1 MQLKKQYDVIVVGGG
16 HAGYEAALA
25 AARLGASTLLVS
37 ICNETIGRLSCN
49 PSIGGI
55 AKSHIVCELDALG
68 GELGR
73 NSDYTGVQYR
83 TINTRKGPAV
93 QAYRAQCDKVAF
105 PLRIQQ
111 LLYNQANLDVHQDM
125 VTGLWTENGHLRGVQ
140 TRGAG
145 KVAGKTVV
153 ITSGTFLRGR
163 VLIGKDVVHEGRAGE
178 ESCEDLTSSL
188 ISLGITTERLKTG
201 TPPRIHRDSIDYSHM
216 QIQPGDTP
224 PPFFSR
230 DARRDYEVACSTWN
244 IDKPSKEPLFHVE
257 QEALRYFGSGM
268 FHVEHSGN
276 PLRPWAPGY
285 SQIPCYLTHTNE
297 TTHQI
302 IEDNLHLSSLYGG
315 MVEGTGVRYC
325 PSIED
330 KIVKFRGKS
339 QHHVFVEPE
348 GRNNVRIYPNGTS
361 CSLPIDVQ
369 EQMVRSIAGFE
380 RAVFIRP
387 AYAIEYDFFDPT
399 QLFHSLESKKVEGLF
414 MAGQINGTTGYEEA
428 AGQGFVAGVNAAR
441 KVLGLGE
448 FVLGRD
454 EAYIGV
460 LIDDLVTK
468 GTDEPYR
475 MFTSRAEY
483 RLLLR
488 QDNARF
494 RLRDRASDLGIV
506 PSEVL
511 SEVDQFE
518 VQISTEIERLNKIY
532 QGQHSLA
539 QLLRRPE
546 NTYASLTDKV
556 NLHPEVLE
564 QVEIRVKYE
573 GYVKRELENVRK
585 ASSMDNVKIPSNINY
600 HEIKA
605 LRYEAAEKMSEIL
618 PKNLGQAARISGV
631 NPPDISILSLW
642 IKKITANRSE

>member
-25 AARLGASTLLVS
+25 SARLGVSTLLVS
-37 ICNETIGRLSCN
+37 ICKETIGRLSCN

-68 GELGR
+68 GELAR
-73 NSDYTGVQYR
+73 NTDYTGIQFR

-93 QAYRAQCDKVAF
+93 QAHRAQCDKVEF

-111 LLYNQANLDVHQDM
+111 VIENQANLDVIEGM
-125 VTGLWTENGHLRGVQ
+125 VSKIWTENGSLRGVEM
-140 TRGAG
+140 RGIG
-145 KVAGKTVV
+145 KISSKTVV

-163 VLIGKDVVHEGRAGE
+163 VLIGHTSINEGRAGE
-178 ESCEDLTSSL
+178 ESVEDLTDSL
-188 ISLGITTERLKTG
+188 IKLGITTARLKTG
-201 TPPRIHRDSIDYSHM
+201 TPPRIHRDSIDYSVM

-230 DARRDYEVACSTWN
+230 DARRDYEQN
-244 IDKPSKEPLFHVE
+244 IAQMGENGYIKDPMFHVE
-257 QEALRYFGSGM
+257 QEALKYFGKGM

-276 PLRPWAPGY
+276 SLRPWAPGFE
-285 SQIPCYLTHTNE
+285 QIPCYLTHTNE

-330 KIVKFRGKS
+330 KIVKFRDKS

-361 CSLPIDVQ
+361 CSFPVDIQ
-369 EQMVRSIAGFE
+369 EQMVRSIEGFE
-380 RAVFIRP
+380 KAVFIRP
-387 AYAIEYDFFDPT
+387 AYAIEYDFFEPT

-414 MAGQINGTTGYEEA
+414 FAGQVNGTTGYEEA
-428 AGQGFVAGVNAAR
+428 AGQGFIAGVNAAR
-441 KVLGLGE
+441 KVLNLPD

-488 QDNARF
+488 QDSARF
-494 RLRDRASDLGIV
+494 RMRDKAADLGIV
-506 PSEVL
+506 SAEAIA
-511 SEVDQFE
+511 EVDRFE
-518 VQISTEIERLNKIY
+518 KEISAEIERLDTTFA
-532 QGQHSLA
+532 GQHSLK

-546 NTYASLTDKV
+546 NSYSDLPSKSD
-556 NLHPEVLE
+556 LHPEVIE
-564 QVEIRVKYE
+564 QVEIRTKYE
-573 GYVKRELENVRK
+573 GYVKREMDTVRK
-585 ASSMDNVKIPSNINY
+585 AATMESVKIPSDINY

-605 LRYEAAEKMSEIL
+605 LRYEAAEKLSQIL
-618 PKNLGQAARISGV
+618 PENLGQAARISGV

-642 IKKITANRSE
+642 IKRLSAE

>member
-25 AARLGASTLLVS
+25 AARMGVPTLLIS
-37 ICNETIGRLSCN
+37 ISREMIGRLSCN

-68 GELGR
+68 GELAR
-73 NSDYTGVQYR
+73 NSDYTGIQYR
-83 TINTRKGPAV
+83 TINTSKGPAV
-93 QAYRAQCDKVAF
+93 QAHRAQCDKIEF

-111 LLYNQANLDVHQDM
+111 VLLNQPNLDVHQDM
-125 VTGLWTENGHLRGVQ
+125 VTGLWTESGQLRGVY

-145 KVAGKTVV
+145 PIAGKTVV

-163 VLIGKDVVHEGRAGE
+163 TMIGHQVINEGRAGE
-178 ESCEDLTSSL
+178 ESAEDLTSSL
-188 ISLGITTERLKTG
+188 IALGITTERLKTG
-201 TPPRIHRDSIDYSHM
+201 TPPRIHRDSINYSNM
-216 QIQPGDTP
+216 QIQPGDNP
-224 PPFFSR
+224 PPFFSQA
-230 DARRDYEVACSTWN
+230 ARKDYESACSTWN
-244 IDKPSKEPLFHVE
+244 IEQQQKQKLFHVG
-257 QEALRYFGSGM
+257 QDALRYFGPGM

-285 SQIPCYLTHTNE
+285 AQIPCYLTHTNE

-315 MVEGTGVRYC
+315 MIEGTGVRYC

-339 QHHVFVEPE
+339 SHHVFVEPE

-361 CSLPIDVQ
+361 CSFPVAIQ
-369 EQMVRSIAGFE
+369 EQMVRSISGFE
-380 RAVFIRP
+380 NAVFIRP
-387 AYAIEYDFFDPT
+387 AYAIEYDFFEPT

-414 MAGQINGTTGYEEA
+414 MAGQVNGTTGYEEA
-428 AGQGFVAGVNAAR
+428 AGQGFMAGVNAAR
-441 KVLGLGE
+441 KVLELGD

-488 QDNARF
+488 QDNAQF
-494 RLRDRASDLGIV
+494 RLKKRAAEIGIV
-506 PSEVL
+506 TSDVL
-511 SEVDQFE
+511 NEIDQFE
-518 VQISTEIERLNKIY
+518 KEIETETIRLNKTF

-546 NTYASLTDKV
+546 NNYSSLPEQAD
-556 NLHPEVLE
+556 LHPKVKE

-573 GYVKRELENVRK
+573 GYVKREQDNVRK
-585 ASSMDNVKIPSNINY
+585 ASATGKIKIPKNINY

-605 LRYEAAEKMSEIL
+605 LRYESAEKLTQIK
-618 PKNLGQAARISGV
+618 PADLGQAARISGV

-642 IKKITANRSE
+642 IKKLTSKK

>member
-16 HAGYEAALA
+16 HAGYEAALSSS
-25 AARLGASTLLVS
+25 RLGVSTLLIS
-37 ICNETIGRLSCN
+37 ISKDTIGRLSCN

-68 GELGR
+68 GELSR
-73 NSDYTGVQYR
+73 NSDYTSIQYR

-93 QAYRAQCDKVAF
+93 QAHRAQCDKVAF

-111 LLYNQANLDVHQDM
+111 VIRDQANLDVHQDM
-125 VTGLWTENGHLRGVQ
+125 VTEMWTENGQLRGVN
-140 TRGAG
+140 TRNAG
-145 KVAGKTVV
+145 KIAGKAVVLTV
-153 ITSGTFLRGR
+153 GTFLRGR
-163 VLIGKDVVHEGRAGE
+163 TMIGHDVIHEGRADE
-178 ESCEDLTSSL
+178 ESVEDLTASL
-188 ISLGITTERLKTG
+188 VSLGLVTARLKTG
-201 TPPRIHRDSIDYSHM
+201 TPPRIHRDSIDYSKM

-224 PPFFSR
+224 PPFFSHA
-230 DARRDYEVACSTWN
+230 ARRDYELTCSTWN
-244 IDKPSKEPLFHVE
+244 MIKPRQQELVE
-257 QEALRYFGSGM
+257 SERAALEYFGSGM

-276 PLRPWAPGY
+276 PLRPWAPGFA
-285 SQIPCYLTHTNE
+285 QIPCYLTHTNE

-315 MVEGTGVRYC
+315 MIEGTGVRYC

-330 KIVKFRGKS
+330 KIVKFRGKTA
-339 QHHVFVEPE
+339 HHVFVEPE
-348 GRNNVRIYPNGTS
+348 GRNNIRVYPNGTS
-361 CSLPIDVQ
+361 CSFPVDIQ
-369 EQMVRSIAGFE
+369 HQMVHSIEGFE

-387 AYAIEYDFFDPT
+387 AYAIEYDFFEPT

-441 KVLGLGE
+441 KVLGQSAV
-448 FVLGRD
+448 VLGRD

-494 RLRDRASDLGIV
+494 RLRDRAAEIGIV
-506 PSEVL
+506 SPDEL
-511 SEVDQFE
+511 AEVDRFE
-518 VQISTEIERLNKIY
+518 AEIATERARLERTY

-546 NTYASLTDKV
+546 NAYSSLSDKTE
-556 NLHPEVLE
+556 LHAEVLE
-564 QVEIRVKYE
+564 QVEIRTKYE
-573 GYVKRELENVRK
+573 GYVKREMEHVRK
-585 ASSMDNVKIPSNINY
+585 AAVMDHVKIPVGMDY
-600 HEIKA
+600 REIKS
-605 LRYEAAEKMSEIL
+605 LRFEAVEKLMQIQPET
-618 PKNLGQAARISGV
+618 LGQAARISGV

-642 IKKITANRSE
+642 IKKLTASTAE